1 MPKISVALITK
12 RTGGIDVAKYS
23 LSRQT
28 FKDFEFL
35 LIDELYRKR
44 HGKMQ

>member
-1 MPKISVALITK
+1 MPKISVALIIK

-35 LIDELYRKR
+35 LEVER
-44 HGKMQ
+44 